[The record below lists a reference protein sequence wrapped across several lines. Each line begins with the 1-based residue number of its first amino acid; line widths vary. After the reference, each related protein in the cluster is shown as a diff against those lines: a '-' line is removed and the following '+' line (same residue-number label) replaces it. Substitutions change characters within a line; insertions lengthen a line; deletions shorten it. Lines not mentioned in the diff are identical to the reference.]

1 MSGHVTEFHN
11 EPNSGRLWIYL
22 ILIMGGVLVS
32 VVAGSM
38 IFRAAAA
45 SYFDGMQD
53 RGGLSYELTTLRRA
67 ESQALTTL
75 KWIDR
80 EKGVIQLPIE
90 QAKARVLQRYQP

>member
-11 EPNSGRLWIYL
+11 EPHSGKLWIYL
-22 ILIMGGVLVS
+22 VLIMGGVLAA

-38 IFRAAAA
+38 IYRAAAS

-53 RGGLSYELTTLRRA
+53 RGGLSYELATLRRA
-67 ESQALTTL
+67 ESDALTSY

-80 EKGVIQLPIE
+80 EKGVVQLPIE
-90 QAKARVLQRYQP
+90 QAKTQVLQRYLK